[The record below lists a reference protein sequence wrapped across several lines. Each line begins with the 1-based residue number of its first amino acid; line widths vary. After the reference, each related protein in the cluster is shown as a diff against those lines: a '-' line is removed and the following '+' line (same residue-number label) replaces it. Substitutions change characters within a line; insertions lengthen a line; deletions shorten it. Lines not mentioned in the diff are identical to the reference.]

1 MKALVY
7 TEYGSPDVLES
18 KEVEKTT
25 PKNNK
30 VLKVHAASLNAADW
44 HMLTANIFPMRLMG
58 VGLFN
63 PESVNS
69 FRIDYGALDLNTG
82 NWLLDTEY

>member
-1 MKALVY
+1 
-7 TEYGSPDVLES
+7 
-18 KEVEKTT
+18 
-25 PKNNK
+25 
-30 VLKVHAASLNAADW
+30 
-44 HMLTANIFPMRLMG
+44 MG